1 MQDGGNYVKKTR
13 RGGGPGSEHGP
24 YRMVEPIRNLA
35 VSAVDY
41 LNGMTLEEAEAYVKP
56 HRIT

>member
-1 MQDGGNYVKKTR
+1 MKKNR
-13 RGGGPGSEHGP
+13 RRGGPGSEHGP
-24 YRMVEPIRNLA
+24 YHMVEPIRNLA

-41 LNGMTLEEAEAYVKP
+41 PNGMTLEEAEAHVKP